1 MSDIILPKMG
11 DAMEEG
17 RIVQWLKNVGDAVKS
32 GEAIAE
38 LETDK
43 SNVEIEA
50 DADGFLTAINVQAG
64 DMVPVGTVIGVI
76 GAEAGATATAAPAT
90 KPAQAAS
97 AQPANSVASKADA
110 PKAGEKPET
119 TTGEGILP
127 VAPEGA
133 TNTTAPASSAPQS
146 TNGTAPA
153 SKPSATPSYTVV
165 SGGAFKPY
173 NTFIGALPENLGGSA
188 STIGEPI
195 SVEVAGGI
203 SGGGIK
209 ASPLAK
215 AMAQANKLDLAAI
228 AGSGE
233 NGVVMKA
240 DVEAALTQAPAAA
253 PQSRAAVAPAA
264 TTSAPAALAVGD
276 GDTVQEYNAMRRTI
290 AKRLTES
297 KSTIPH
303 FYVTAE
309 LDMEAFLKFREQLN
323 TSATPNA
330 GKISVT
336 DMITKA
342 CAVALVENPVINSAF
357 SDNKRITRR
366 SVNIGIA
373 VSIEDGL
380 IVPVVKGCENK
391 SLRAIAK
398 ETRPLIEKARENKL
412 KPDEYTGGTFTI
424 SNLGQFDVENFAAI
438 INPGEGA
445 ILAIA
450 SVRDVAAVVDGQIVP
465 RKRMKVTL
473 CADHRVMDGVAG
485 AVFLQSLKRVI
496 ENPLQIV
503 TG

>member
-76 GAEAGATATAAPAT
+76 GAEAGAVAAPT
-90 KPAQAAS
+90 SKPAELAS
-97 AQPANSVASKADA
+97 AQPAKTEAVAKVDA
-110 PKAGEKPET
+110 PKAEEKPET
-119 TTGEGILP
+119 TTGEGTLP

-133 TNTTAPASSAPQS
+133 TNTTAPASPQNTNGSAPKSS
-146 TNGTAPA
+146 TPLVV
-153 SKPSATPSYTVV
+153 PSYTVV

-195 SVEVAGGI
+195 TVEAAGSSA
-203 SGGGIK
+203 SGGAVK

-240 DVEAALTQAPAAA
+240 DVEAALTQAPAVA
-253 PQSRAAVAPAA
+253 PQPRATVAPA
-264 TTSAPAALAVGD
+264 TSAPVALAVGD
-276 GDTVQEYNAMRRTI
+276 GDTVQEFNAMRRTI

-309 LDMEAFLKFREQLN
+309 LDMEAFLAFREQLN
-323 TSATPNA
+323 TSAAPNA

-342 CAVALVENPVINSAF
+342 CAVALVENPVVNSAF
-357 SDNKRITRR
+357 SDNKRITRK

-412 KPDEYTGGTFTI
+412 NPDEYTGGTFTI

-473 CADHRVMDGVAG
+473 
-485 AVFLQSLKRVI
+485 
-496 ENPLQIV
+496 
-503 TG
+503 

>member
-1 MSDIILPKMG
+1 MG

-43 SNVEIEA
+43 SNVEIES
-50 DADGFLTAINVQAG
+50 DGDGFLTAIHVQAG
-64 DMVPVGTVIGVI
+64 DMVPVGTVIGVV
-76 GAEAGATATAAPAT
+76 GAVASAAQVPATAPTTSAAPIAKIDVP
-90 KPAQAAS
+90 KPEE
-97 AQPANSVASKADA
+97 D
-110 PKAGEKPET
+110 PET
-119 TTGEGILP
+119 TTGEGVIP
-127 VAPEGA
+127 VRMEPAPQTGNTNGVAPKPVV
-133 TNTTAPASSAPQS
+133 TAPVSS
-146 TNGTAPA
+146 
-153 SKPSATPSYTVV
+153 PSYAVV
-165 SGGAFKPY
+165 SGGKFQPY
-173 NTFIGALPENLGGSA
+173 NSYIGALPENLGGSA
-188 STIGEPI
+188 STIGEPVMVE
-195 SVEVAGGI
+195 SVGGTAV
-203 SGGGIK
+203 K

-215 AMAQANKLDLAAI
+215 AMASANKLDLAAI
-228 AGSGE
+228 SGSGE
-233 NGVVMKA
+233 NGAVMKA
-240 DVEAALTQAPAAA
+240 DVEAALKSTGSSEAARPAATL
-253 PQSRAAVAPAA
+253 APAA
-264 TTSAPAALAVGD
+264 TTPAAQSEPVKPLALGE
-276 GDTVQEYNAMRRTI
+276 GDTFVEYNAMRRTI
-290 AKRLTES
+290 ARRLAES

-309 LDMEAFLKFREQLN
+309 LDMEAFLAFREQLN
-323 TSATPNA
+323 KSAAPNA
-330 GKISVT
+330 GKVSVT

-357 SDNKRITRR
+357 SDNKRVVRK

-424 SNLGQFDVENFAAI
+424 SNLGQFDVESFAAI

-485 AVFLQSLKRVI
+485 ATFLQSLKRVI

>member
-1 MSDIILPKMG
+1 
-11 DAMEEG
+11 
-17 RIVQWLKNVGDAVKS
+17 
-32 GEAIAE
+32 
-38 LETDK
+38 
-43 SNVEIEA
+43 
-50 DADGFLTAINVQAG
+50 
-64 DMVPVGTVIGVI
+64 
-76 GAEAGATATAAPAT
+76 
-90 KPAQAAS
+90 
-97 AQPANSVASKADA
+97 
-110 PKAGEKPET
+110 
-119 TTGEGILP
+119 
-127 VAPEGA
+127 
-133 TNTTAPASSAPQS
+133 
-146 TNGTAPA
+146 
-153 SKPSATPSYTVV
+153 
-165 SGGAFKPY
+165 
-173 NTFIGALPENLGGSA
+173 
-188 STIGEPI
+188 
-195 SVEVAGGI
+195 
-203 SGGGIK
+203 
-209 ASPLAK
+209 
-215 AMAQANKLDLAAI
+215 DLAAI

-240 DVEAALTQAPAAA
+240 DVEAALTQAPAVA
-253 PQSRAAVAPAA
+253 PQPRATVAPVTTA
-264 TTSAPAALAVGD
+264 TSAPVALAVGD
-276 GDTVQEYNAMRRTI
+276 GDTVQEFNAMRRTI

-323 TSATPNA
+323 TSAAPNA

-342 CAVALVENPVINSAF
+342 CAVALVENPVVNSAF

-485 AVFLQSLKRVI
+485 AMFLQSLKRVI